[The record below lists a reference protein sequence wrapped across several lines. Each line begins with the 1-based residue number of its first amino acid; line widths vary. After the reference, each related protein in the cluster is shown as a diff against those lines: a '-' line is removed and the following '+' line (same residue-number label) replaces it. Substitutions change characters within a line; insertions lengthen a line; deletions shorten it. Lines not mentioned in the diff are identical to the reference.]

1 PLPLVA
7 LQAVL
12 LALVALGSV
21 GASVAEQRRP
31 DVALARLRG
40 RRPLAAAATV
50 VGDLALVSVLGCL
63 LGGLAGWALARVV
76 AAWWL
81 PDDVPLPLDGLLL
94 LAVAAAAALAVVTV
108 VVTAA
113 PSVREPLTQLLRS
126 VPPRGSAVRAG
137 LLDGLVV
144 ALAAAGLVS
153 LLTGDAASPDALLA
167 PGLLALAG

>member
-1 PLPLVA
+1 MRVADVAATRAGLTRLQRAATAAGARTTTRLPAVLDRAAAARREVRRPLPLVA

-81 PDDVPLPLDGLLL
+81 PDDVPSRS
-94 LAVAAAAALAVVTV
+94 
-108 VVTAA
+108 TARCCSRWPPP
-113 PSVREPLTQLLRS
+113 PS
-126 VPPRGSAVRAG
+126 PPW
-137 LLDGLVV
+137 
-144 ALAAAGLVS
+144 
-153 LLTGDAASPDALLA
+153 
-167 PGLLALAG
+167 